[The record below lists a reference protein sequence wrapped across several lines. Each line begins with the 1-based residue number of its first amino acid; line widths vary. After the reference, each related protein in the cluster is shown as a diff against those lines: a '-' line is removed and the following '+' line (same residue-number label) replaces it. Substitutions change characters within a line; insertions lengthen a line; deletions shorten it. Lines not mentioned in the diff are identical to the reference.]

1 MHNPKK
7 HIPSPLS
14 LKTGGF
20 GMLVREFPSPLELIP
35 FNSSFLLFCWLL
47 LCPFREL
54 TVVIGIK
61 KRLISSNKLI
71 FGVTECKIPNSSP
84 VKGEHVVSSFWVVL
98 TEIFYS
104 LLLSSWLLNQNF
116 PGDLT
121 DPLPSFCRLSWL
133 CGIQQDRKTT
143 IDLDRFLIQILM
155 LYLCVFQLIV
165 LIV

>member
-1 MHNPKK
+1 MC
-7 HIPSPLS
+7 II
-14 LKTGGF
+14 LKSIC
-20 GMLVREFPSPLELIP
+20 LVHFHWKLVFLGCLLEFPSPLELIP
-35 FNSSFLLFCWLL
+35 FDSSVLLFCWQL

-61 KRLISSNKLI
+61 KTLISSNKLI
-71 FGVTECKIPNSSP
+71 FRFTECKIPMSSP
-84 VKGEHVVSSFWVVL
+84 VKGELTVSSFWVVL

-104 LLLSSWLLNQNF
+104 LLLSSWLVNQNF

-121 DPLPSFCRLSWL
+121 ESLSLFCRLSWL

-143 IDLDRFLIQILM
+143 IDLDRFLTQILM